1 MKTLPRVTLA
11 SWPTPLE
18 EAPRLAEALG
28 LEKLYVKRDDLTGL
42 GLGGNKVRKLEYLLG
57 EAIAR
62 GADTVITTAGAQ
74 SNFLR
79 LTAVAARRLG
89 LRPILVVRGTRPAS
103 LQGNLLLMHLAG
115 ADLRFVDTAD
125 AYDASTIALMRDIG
139 EQVEAAGHH
148 PYLIHLGTFSGGLAA
163 VGYVTGGLELVEQC
177 RAAGISQSRIAVA
190 VGSGGTYAG
199 LLLGLRIAGGAFHV
213 QGASV
218 LSPVPFLRARIREK
232 AHAAAEIL
240 GVSATL
246 REEEID
252 VTDGL
257 IGAGYGTPPDESL
270 DAVYLAARTEGL
282 ILDPIYT
289 GRALAALRQAVRA
302 RAIRDGETPVF
313 IHTGGAPNVFA
324 HAEALSAHAAVKP

>member
-1 MKTLPRVTLA
+1 MKTLPRVNLA

-28 LEKLYVKRDDLTGL
+28 LKKLYVKRDDLTGL

-57 EAIAR
+57 EALVQ
-62 GADTVITTAGAQ
+62 GADTVITTAGGQ

-89 LRPILVVRGTRPAS
+89 LRPILVVRGARPAS
-103 LQGNLLLMHLAG
+103 FQGNLLLVHLAG

-125 AYDASTIALMRDIG
+125 AYDPSTIALMRDIA
-139 EQVEAAGHH
+139 EQVEAEGHR

-163 VGYVTGGLELVEQC
+163 VGYVTGGLELVDQC
-177 RAAGISQSRIAVA
+177 RAAGISQARVAVA

-199 LLLGLRIAGGAFHV
+199 LLLGFHAAGARFRTLGT
-213 QGASV
+213 SV
-218 LSPVPFLRARIREK
+218 LSPVAFLRPRIREK
-232 AHAAAEIL
+232 VHAAADIL
-240 GVSATL
+240 GLSETL
-246 REEEID
+246 TDEQID
-252 VTDGL
+252 ITDAMVGE
-257 IGAGYGTPPDESL
+257 GYSTPPGESL

-289 GRALAALRQAVRA
+289 GRALAALRRSAREGAVREDEA
-302 RAIRDGETPVF
+302 AVF
-313 IHTGGAPNVFA
+313 MHTGGAPNVFA
-324 HAEALSAHAAVKP
+324 HAEELSAHG

>member
-18 EAPRLAEALG
+18 EAPRLAGALG
-28 LEKLYVKRDDLTGL
+28 LKTLYVKRDDLTGL

-57 EAIAR
+57 DAIAR

-125 AYDASTIALMRDIG
+125 AYAASTIALMRGIG

-177 RAAGISQSRIAVA
+177 RAAGISRARIAVA

-199 LLLGLRIAGGAFHV
+199 LLLGLRIAGVGFHV

-218 LSPVPFLRARIREK
+218 LSPVPFLRACIREK
-232 AHAAAEIL
+232 VHAAAEIL

-246 REEEID
+246 QEEEID
-252 VTDGL
+252 VTDAL
-257 IGAGYGTPPDESL
+257 IGEGYSTPPGESL

-289 GRALAALRQAVRA
+289 GRALAALRRAVRA
-302 RAIRDGETPVF
+302 GAIRDGETPVF
-313 IHTGGAPNVFA
+313 IHTGGAPNVFT
-324 HAEALSAHAAVKP
+324 HAEALSAYAAVKS

>member
-1 MKTLPRVTLA
+1 MKALPRVNLT

-28 LEKLYVKRDDLTGL
+28 LKKLYVKRDDLTGL

-57 EAIAR
+57 EALAQ
-62 GADTVITTAGAQ
+62 GADTVITTAGGQ

-89 LRPILVVRGTRPAS
+89 LRPILVVRGARPAS

-115 ADLRFVDTAD
+115 ADLRFVETAD
-125 AYDASTIALMRDIG
+125 AYDPSTVALMREIG
-139 EQVEAAGHH
+139 EQVEAGGHH

-163 VGYVTGGLELVEQC
+163 VGYVTGGLELVDQC
-177 RAAGISQSRIAVA
+177 RAAEISQARIVLA

-199 LLLGLRIAGGAFHV
+199 LLLGLRAAGVRFHTL
-213 QGASV
+213 GASV
-218 LSPVPFLRARIREK
+218 LSPIPFLRERVREK
-232 AHAAAEIL
+232 VQAAAELL
-240 GVSATL
+240 GLSETL
-246 REEEID
+246 GDEEINI
-252 VTDGL
+252 TDAM
-257 IGAGYGTPPDESL
+257 IGEGYSMPPGESL

-289 GRALAALRQAVRA
+289 GRALAALRRA
-302 RAIRDGETPVF
+302 AREGAIRDGETPVF
-313 IHTGGAPNVFA
+313 LHTGGAPNVFA
-324 HAEALSAHAAVKP
+324 NAEKLSAHGAVTS